1 MVSNSDASRD
11 TAVTV
16 LPPPDSLNPIQLLQ
30 IAVQRGVDA
39 EQLKEL
45 MNLQREWKADMARDA
60 FVVAMNAFRA
70 EALKVIKTKQVS
82 YGNTSY
88 KHATLA
94 NIVEIAAPALSKHG
108 LSHRWETTQL
118 EGLVT
123 VACIITHQLGH
134 SERTSLSS
142 APDTSGAKNA
152 IQAVGSAVTYL
163 QRYTFM
169 AITGLAAQDQDDDG
183 GPVERLS
190 EKQAADLDALIEE
203 VGANKAAFLK
213 VCKVESLDQ
222 ILAKNY
228 GDAVKRLEAKRR
240 G

>member
-1 MVSNSDASRD
+1 MNEPKQVAL
-11 TAVTV
+11 
-16 LPPPDSLNPIQLLQ
+16 LPEPTNLNPLQLVQ
-30 IAVQRGVDA
+30 IAIQKGVDA

-45 MNLQREWKADMARDA
+45 MQLQREWKADQARDA
-60 FVVAMNAFRA
+60 FVAAMNGFRA

-82 YGNTSY
+82 YGNTNY

-94 NIVEIAAPALSKHG
+94 NIVELAAPALSRHG
-108 LSHRWETTQL
+108 LSHRWETTQDG
-118 EGLVT
+118 GLVT
-123 VACIITHQLGH
+123 VACVITHQFGH
-134 SERTSLSS
+134 SERTALSS

-169 AITGLAAQDQDDDG
+169 AITGLAAQDQDNDG
-183 GPVERLS
+183 GQPLEFVS
-190 EKQAADLDALIEE
+190 EKQVADLDALIED

-213 VCKVESLDQ
+213 VCKVEALDH

-228 GDAVKRLEAKRR
+228 TDAVKRLEAKRR

>member
-1 MVSNSDASRD
+1 MNEQNKQ
-11 TAVTV
+11 VTP
-16 LPPPDSLNPIQLLQ
+16 LPEPATLNPIQLLS
-30 IAVQRGVDA
+30 IAVQQGVDT
-39 EQLKEL
+39 EQLKAL
-45 MNLQREWKADMARDA
+45 MELQREWKAEQARDA
-60 FVVAMNAFRA
+60 FVTAMNAFRA
-70 EALKVIKTKQVS
+70 EALKVTKTKQVS
-82 YGNTSY
+82 FGNTSY

-118 EGLVT
+118 DGLVT
-123 VACIITHQLGH
+123 VACVITHQFGH

-142 APDTSGAKNA
+142 APDQSGGKNA

-190 EKQAADLDALIEE
+190 EKQVADLDALIEE

-228 GDAVKRLEAKRR
+228 GYAVKRLEAKRR

>member
-1 MVSNSDASRD
+1 MTEQSKQVAH
-11 TAVTV
+11 
-16 LPPPDSLNPIQLLQ
+16 LPEAATLNPIQLLSMA
-30 IAVQRGVDA
+30 IQRGVDT
-39 EQLKEL
+39 EQLKAL
-45 MNLQREWKADMARDA
+45 MDLQREWKAEQARDA
-60 FVVAMNAFRA
+60 FVAAMNAFRA

-94 NIVEIAAPALSKHG
+94 NIVEAAAPALSRHG
-108 LSHRWETTQL
+108 LSHRWETTQDG
-118 EGLVT
+118 GLVT
-123 VACIITHQLGH
+123 VACIITHQFGH

-183 GPVERLS
+183 GSPVECLS
-190 EKQAADLDALIEE
+190 EKQVADLDALIED

-213 VCKVESLDQ
+213 VCKVEALEH

>member
-1 MVSNSDASRD
+1 MNEPKQVAL
-11 TAVTV
+11 
-16 LPPPDSLNPIQLLQ
+16 LPEPTNLNPLQLLQ
-30 IAVQRGVDA
+30 IAVSKGVDT
-39 EQLKEL
+39 EQLKAL
-45 MNLQREWKADMARDA
+45 MELQREWKADTARDA
-60 FVVAMNAFRA
+60 FVTAMNEFRA
-70 EALKVIKTKQVS
+70 KALKIVKTKKVS
-82 YGNTSY
+82 FNNTSY

-94 NIVEIAAPALSKHG
+94 NIVETAAPALSEHG
-108 LSHRWETTQL
+108 LSHRWETKQ
-118 EGLVT
+118 ESGLVT
-123 VACIITHQLGH
+123 VTCIITHQLGH
-134 SERTSLSS
+134 SERTSLTS

-183 GPVERLS
+183 GEPQEHLS
-190 EKQAADLDALIEE
+190 EKQVADLDALIED

-213 VCKVESLDQ
+213 VCKVDSLDQ